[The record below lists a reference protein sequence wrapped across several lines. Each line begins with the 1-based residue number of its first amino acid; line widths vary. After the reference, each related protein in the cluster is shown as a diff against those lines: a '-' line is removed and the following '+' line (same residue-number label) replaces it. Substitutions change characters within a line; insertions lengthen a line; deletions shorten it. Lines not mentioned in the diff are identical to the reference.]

1 MTQGKSPRAHGQSI
15 AAERQLMNQGRTF
28 SRGGANGAAAGGA
41 SGCATAASGAAA
53 GAASDATAGAA
64 CGAIA
69 GTTKV
74 QDYFGALFSDT
85 SINCL
90 TRIAEN
96 ISMPASMLEQLALH
110 SDSSVREAVA
120 DNPNTPLDTMWLL
133 ARDESVDVRYA
144 IAENH
149 NVALAILTFL
159 CEDENPYVACRA
171 RATMD
176 RLWGC
181 SILDRGYWRR
191 SERAAG

>member
-1 MTQGKSPRAHGQSI
+1 MIHGKPPRAHGQSL
-15 AAERQLMNQGRTF
+15 AAERKHQREER
-28 SRGGANGAAAGGA
+28 SYSVDAAKRQ
-41 SGCATAASGAAA
+41 
-53 GAASDATAGAA
+53 DYL
-64 CGAIA
+64 GAI
-69 GTTKV
+69 
-74 QDYFGALFSDT
+74 FSDT
-85 SINCL
+85 SISCL

-110 SDSSVREAVA
+110 NDASVREAVA

-159 CEDENPYVACRA
+159 SEDENPYVACRA

-181 SILDRGYWRR
+181 SVLDRGYWRR
-191 SERAAG
+191 SERAVG